1 MVERLLKAAVVLALA
16 WMIYEQIWARENAAD
31 LWRTFVESL
40 TWGRAIWLGVA
51 VLLIP
56 INWAFE
62 TLKWKEL
69 MKDIESLS
77 FWKMYQA
84 ILAGVTLSIFT
95 PNRIGEYAGRILFV
109 QATNNWKTVVATL
122 VGSFSQLL
130 VLLSVGLLGFSFY
143 VGQYLELEVYVLRG
157 IFCLGLAGIG
167 LLSFCFYNIDLMVP
181 VVKRLPLSKYLQPY
195 VQHLSVL
202 RNYQPKQL
210 SRVLFFAFL
219 RYLTYS
225 LQYYFM
231 LRYFGVDVSLWS
243 GMACIATIFLLQT
256 SIPLPPIMGLL
267 MRGEVALYVWGNFST
282 NELSILASTFSLW
295 VINMIIP
302 ALIGLI
308 FIVNINILKS
318 LGYASKDA

>member
-1 MVERLLKAAVVLALA
+1 VERLLKAVVVIALA
-16 WMIYEQIWARENAAD
+16 WMIYQQVWARENAAD

-40 TWGRAIWLGVA
+40 RWDRAIWFGAA
-51 VLLIP
+51 VILIP
-56 INWAFE
+56 FNWAFE

-109 QATNNWKTVVATL
+109 QAKNNWKTVVATL

-143 VGQYLELEVYVLRG
+143 VGQYLALDVYVLRG

-167 LLSFCFYNIDLMVP
+167 LLLFCFYNVDLMVP

-202 RNYQPKQL
+202 RNYQSKQL

-231 LRYFGVDVSLWS
+231 LRYFGVDVPLWS

-267 MRGEVALYVWGNFST
+267 MRGEVALFVWGNFST

-302 ALIGLI
+302 ALIGVI